1 MPKRNFTIVEVWCE
15 WDIGQGGLIFKD
27 AHIAERW
34 LRNNTV
40 LRLMAAEDELTM
52 NEYYQDL
59 VDNGLIGI
67 ENLELI
73 E

>member
-1 MPKRNFTIVEVWCE
+1 MAELVEVWCE
-15 WDIGQGGLIFKD
+15 WDIGQGGLIFKN
-27 AHIAERW
+27 AHIAESW
-34 LRNNTV
+34 LRDNGV
-40 LRLMAAEDELTM
+40 LKIMAKEDGQTM
-52 NEYYQDL
+52 DEYYQEL

>member
-34 LRNNTV
+34 LRDNAV
-40 LRLMAAEDELTM
+40 LRLMAAEDAKDFD
-52 NEYYQDL
+52 EYYQEL
-59 VDNGLIGI
+59 VDNCLIGI